1 MVAHN
6 RLSQRNLMCSTAARQ
21 SRLVFDLREQ
31 LTVLYLFQLVEP
43 KFMREQICI
52 ICIYY
57 TQIQIKH
64 SPQSRNSVLEVFHGI
79 ASSVLTTTTTETT
92 TINEFAAENN
102 VQISDKSANNSKM
115 SRLSHRISVCRAAK
129 WECSKKGRKRVK
141 GLQTKARK
149 LWQLQH
155 KANK

>member
-21 SRLVFDLREQ
+21 SRLVFSLREQ

-64 SPQSRNSVLEVFHGI
+64 SPQSRNSVVEVFHGI
-79 ASSVLTTTTTETT
+79 ASSDTT

-129 WECSKKGRKRVK
+129 WECSKRGRKSEK

-155 KANK
+155 KANKWN

>member
-6 RLSQRNLMCSTAARQ
+6 RLSQRNLMCSTATRQ
-21 SRLVFDLREQ
+21 SRLVFGLREQ

-43 KFMREQICI
+43 KFMWEQICI

-79 ASSVLTTTTTETT
+79 ASSETT

-115 SRLSHRISVCRAAK
+115 SRVSHRISVCRAAK
-129 WECSKKGRKRVK
+129 WECSKRGRKREK

>member
-6 RLSQRNLMCSTAARQ
+6 RLSQSNLMCSIAARQ
-21 SRLVFDLREQ
+21 SRLVFGLREQ

-79 ASSVLTTTTTETT
+79 TSSETT

-102 VQISDKSANNSKM
+102 VQISDKSENNSKM

-129 WECSKKGRKRVK
+129 WECNERGRKSEKR
-141 GLQTKARK
+141 LQTKARR

>member
-1 MVAHN
+1 
-6 RLSQRNLMCSTAARQ
+6 MCSIAARQ
-21 SRLVFDLREQ
+21 SRLVFGLREQ

-79 ASSVLTTTTTETT
+79 ASSETT

-129 WECSKKGRKRVK
+129 WECSKRGMKSEK

-155 KANK
+155 KENK

>member
-6 RLSQRNLMCSTAARQ
+6 RLSQRNLMCSSAARQ
-21 SRLVFDLREQ
+21 SRLVFSLREQ

-79 ASSVLTTTTTETT
+79 ASSETT

-102 VQISDKSANNSKM
+102 VQISDKSVNNSKM

-155 KANK
+155 KANKWN